1 MAQLASDHAVPE
13 FTRGCWIDLFDA
25 PRYSGKLRRI
35 WGPAIYLKLRSA
47 DSEIADPQT
56 TVRFVSLIVGPTA
69 YVHLFAQRRP
79 ERGGS
84 WLLPRQK
91 LADLMAIKSDLELDS
106 IRILNR
112 PPFPH
117 EPGYSAFVRHVG
129 RQNPEKSGR
138 KRRRGRR

>member
-1 MAQLASDHAVPE
+1 MEQLASDHAVPE
-13 FTRGCWIDLFDA
+13 FTRGCWIDLFDS
-25 PRYSGKLRRI
+25 PRYSGKLRRV
-35 WGPAIYLKLRSA
+35 WGPAIYSNLRN
-47 DSEIADPQT
+47 ADPQT
-56 TVRFVSLIVGPTA
+56 AVRFVSLIVGPTA

-91 LADLMAIKSDLELDS
+91 LVDLASIKSDLELDS

-117 EPGYSAFVRHVG
+117 EPGYSAFVRQVG
-129 RQNPEKSGR
+129 RQSPEKPAR